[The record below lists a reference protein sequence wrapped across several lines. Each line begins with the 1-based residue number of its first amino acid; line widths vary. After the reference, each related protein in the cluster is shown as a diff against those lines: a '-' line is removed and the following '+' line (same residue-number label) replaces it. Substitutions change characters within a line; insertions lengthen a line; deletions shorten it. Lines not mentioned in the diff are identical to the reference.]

1 VVARTHMG
9 RGQKRSSDRSASS
22 ARSQNKLLQPSGP
35 DPYRTSSIQGRR
47 GRGLGGTRADRVPP
61 IPGRPDSNET
71 LLLRPIEV
79 AETLG
84 ISRSKV
90 FELLSA
96 QELPSVHIGRS
107 TRIPRPQLEEWIRA
121 QICWQPQASGGL
133 LGRLRAVASSRA

>member
-1 VVARTHMG
+1 MAARTMRTAPKG
-9 RGQKRSSDRSASS
+9 SRVRSALSTGP
-22 ARSQNKLLQPSGP
+22 QGIYLQPSAL
-35 DPYRTSSIQGRR
+35 DPPRASSLSERR
-47 GRGLGGTRADRVPP
+47 GGGQGGTRADRVPP
-61 IPGRPDSNET
+61 IPVLQDSNEA

-107 TRIPRPQLEEWIRA
+107 TRIPKTQLEEWIES
-121 QICWQPQASGGL
+121 QVSWQPHVPRGL
-133 LGRLRAVASSRA
+133 LGRLRNSAANRP